1 MRFLGKDLIISKVL
15 NYISKRFLE
24 VGVTSS
30 YSDDV
35 NILFFTYGY
44 ILDLYGIR
52 AFDIDWDEVF
62 YSSEKNNSSKL
73 ILINRII
80 DKYILFEDDI
90 EYIISSALEYI
101 SSKDG
106 NTDANIREY
115 IMKYDPLGIK
125 EISSE
130 KFN

>member
-24 VGVTSS
+24 IGVPSS

-35 NILFFTYGY
+35 NVLFFTYGY

-80 DKYILFEDDI
+80 DKYILLEDNI

-101 SSKDG
+101 SSREG

>member
-1 MRFLGKDLIISKVL
+1 M
-15 NYISKRFLE
+15 
-24 VGVTSS
+24 TSS

-52 AFDIDWDEVF
+52 AFDIDWDEIF

>member
-44 ILDLYGIR
+44 ILDLYGSR

-62 YSSEKNNSSKL
+62 FSSEKNNSSKL

>member
-52 AFDIDWDEVF
+52 EFDIDWDEVF
-62 YSSEKNNSSKL
+62 FSSEKNNSSKL

>member
-62 YSSEKNNSSKL
+62 FSSEKNNSSKL

>member
-1 MRFLGKDLIISKVL
+1 MIISKVL
-15 NYISKRFLE
+15 NYIRKRFLE
-24 VGVTSS
+24 IGVPSS

-35 NILFFTYGY
+35 NILFFIYGY

-62 YSSEKNNSSKL
+62 YSGEKNNSSKL

-101 SSKDG
+101 SSRDG